1 MVIVADRASEGG
13 GMSEKAVAEAT
24 RIGVISDTHG
34 YLDAHVA
41 AVFAGVDHIIH
52 AGDIMDPQELTALRK
67 IAPLTAVAGNLDRGD
82 LAHLPREVAGEVG
95 GVSFVVGH
103 KRKRLLN
110 RLAQG
115 KIEGVPK
122 NRAPDLV
129 IFGHEHVTAAEW
141 VDGSLYL
148 NPGTASS
155 PNEED
160 DDPTVVVV
168 EAVENGLSVR
178 FVPLKRSPGPFA
190 G

>member
-1 MVIVADRASEGG
+1 MAK
-13 GMSEKAVAEAT
+13 KAAGV

-34 YLDAHVA
+34 YLDARVA
-41 AVFAGVDHIIH
+41 PVFAGVDHIIH
-52 AGDIMDPQELTALRK
+52 AGDIMDSSELAMLGD
-67 IAPLTAVAGNLDRGD
+67 IAPVTAVSGNLDRGV
-82 LAHLPREVAGEVG
+82 LAELPREVAGEVG

-115 KIEGVPK
+115 KIAGVPK
-122 NRAPDLV
+122 QKAPDLIV
-129 IFGHEHVTAAEW
+129 FGHEHIPAVEW

-160 DDPTVVVV
+160 DDPTVVIVEVV
-168 EAVENGLSVR
+168 QDGLSAC
-178 FVPLKRSPGPFA
+178 FVPLPRSRGPFA

>member
-1 MVIVADRASEGG
+1 MAKKVPGG
-13 GMSEKAVAEAT
+13 GV
-24 RIGVISDTHG
+24 RIGVISDIHG
-34 YLDAHVA
+34 YLDVRVP

-52 AGDIMDPQELTALRK
+52 AVDIMDPDELVTLGK
-67 IAPLTAVAGNLDRGD
+67 IAPVTAVAGNLDGGE
-82 LAHLPREVAGEVG
+82 LAQLPREVAGEVA

-122 NRAPDLV
+122 RKAPDLIV
-129 IFGHEHVTAAEW
+129 FGHEHATVAEW
-141 VDGSLYL
+141 ADGTLYL

-155 PNEED
+155 PDEED

-168 EAVENGLSVR
+168 ETVENGLSAR
-178 FVPLKRSPGPFA
+178 IVPLRRSRGPFA